1 MTVEPIRWAV
11 PGPYEV
17 AFSTRSGG
25 VSDGPYS
32 SLNIGALTADDP
44 AAVVENRRRLCAALG
59 ADPGRATMA
68 QQQHGARVVQATP
81 RGITT
86 PGATAFDECDGLWSD
101 EPGQAM
107 LLVTADCLPVALART
122 GRAGGSPDQ
131 PALALLHVGWRGLLA
146 GIIDE
151 GAQALRAA
159 PAARL
164 GARDDDSADRA
175 PLRAAVGPGIGPC
188 CYEVGD
194 AVADRF
200 RTAFGDGVLH
210 GRHLDLPTA
219 AELALRAAGVTE
231 VDRYDC
237 CTACHPELFFSHRR
251 DAGLTGRQGV
261 IGLVG

>member
-1 MTVEPIRWAV
+1 MTVEPIRWSV

-25 VSDGPYS
+25 VSDGQYG

-44 AAVVENRRRLCAALG
+44 EAVVENRRRLCAALG

-68 QQQHGARVVQATP
+68 RQQHGARVVQATA
-81 RGITT
+81 RGIAT
-86 PGATAFDECDGLWSD
+86 PGASDFDECDGLWSD

-107 LLVTADCLPVALART
+107 LLVTADCLPVALARA
-122 GRAGGSPDQ
+122 GGAGGSPDH

-146 GIIDE
+146 GIIDA
-151 GAQALRAA
+151 GALALRAA
-159 PAARL
+159 PVAGLGERHEGSAA
-164 GARDDDSADRA
+164 RA
-175 PLRAAVGPGIGPC
+175 PLRAAIGPGIGPC

-194 AVADRF
+194 DVADRF
-200 RTAFGDGVLH
+200 RSAFGDSVLH
-210 GRHLDLPTA
+210 GRHLDLPAA

-231 VDRYDC
+231 VDRYDR
-237 CTACHPELFFSHRR
+237 CTVCHPELFFSHRR